1 MGGSV
6 STSVRSVSRMEEPTK
21 YKIATFAMG
30 CFWHPDALFG
40 CQKGV
45 YRTRVGYTSGQYLNP
60 TYRDL

>member
-1 MGGSV
+1 MGGTV
-6 STSVRSVSRMEEPTK
+6 SSTVRTMSHIEEPTK

-45 YRTRVGYTSGQYLNP
+45 YRTRVGYTSGKKINP